1 MFEAITNTFDID
13 GLTSYTAGF
22 RQQEG
27 MDMTDNMAAEVLR
40 MRTEGMGIAQIARAL
55 NKGHAYVTGVLKEND
70 AYGQPYYMTDEEKA
84 TVRRLRLE
92 GHSHEVIADSIGRSK
107 AAVLKFLEKAKLN
120 KRRVRP
126 IEVDGDVAK
135 ITLTRGKVAIIDAAD
150 VPLVKGRN
158 WFATGVKTHP
168 YAATRENGGPHYL
181 HRFLMSPPEGMLVD
195 HINGD
200 SLDNRRSNLRLATY
214 RDNAANSRRA
224 AGATGFIGVTK
235 TTSGKFYAAVQ
246 VGLGT
251 FDTAEE
257 AARAYDEKA
266 REIFGE
272 FAMTN
277 EKRGGAD

>member
-13 GLTSYTAGF
+13 GLTGYTASF

-55 NKGHAYVTGVLKEND
+55 NKGHAYVTEVLKTHS

-84 TVRRLRLE
+84 AVRRLRLE

-120 KRRVRP
+120 KRRIRP
-126 IEVDGDVAK
+126 IEVEGDVAR
-135 ITLTRGKVAIIDAAD
+135 ITLTRGKVALIDAAD
-150 VPLVKGRN
+150 VPLVRGRN
-158 WFATGVKTHP
+158 WFATGADGHP
-168 YAATRENGGPHYL
+168 YAAMREEKKVNYL
-181 HRFLMSPPEGMLVD
+181 HRFLMSPPEGMVVD
-195 HINGD
+195 HVNGD
-200 SLDNRRSNLRLATY
+200 GLDNRRSNLRVATT
-214 RDNAANSRRA
+214 RENAANSRRA
-224 AGATGFIGVTK
+224 VNKAGYIGVTRMR
-235 TTSGKFYAAVQ
+235 SGRFYAAIQ
-246 VGLGT
+246 IGIGA